1 MTKRSMSRSM
11 TRPGRPSLPKAF
23 SAALLLP
30 VVLASCSLLPEKEH
44 ASSAAQ
50 ACCETSAQFPF
61 QDARLD
67 HSVKADISTR
77 SPSYAFPEGQSH
89 FAAFRLPDPGLV
101 RKLELKTYQDGIYTS
116 RAPILCPSVTFLD
129 EKKNPIAS
137 SADLPLSYQNSGLF
151 SGYAWSAH
159 LQVPPAASYA
169 VVHAAAATIG
179 RPVTITIDST
189 GAGDTSLKKSMY
201 AVGGKEMETK
211 TFSCGRT
218 GTVALTLSIDP
229 YQPAPYQPAGLP
241 ATAAPQTTPQ
251 TAAVMAPAVAAPTQL
266 PAQMPANQSPTQ
278 SPNQAPSRT
287 EALAQKLRILNGLY
301 KDGIINKNDFEKK
314 KQEILKEM

>member
-1 MTKRSMSRSM
+1 MNTRSMSRSM
-11 TRPGRPSLPKAF
+11 TRPGRPRSLPKAF

-30 VVLASCSLLPEKEH
+30 AVLASCSLLPEKER
-44 ASSAAQ
+44 AASAAQ
-50 ACCETSAQFPF
+50 ACCETTGQFPF

-67 HSVKADISTR
+67 HSVKAGISAR
-77 SPSYAFPEGQSH
+77 SPAYAFPQGQSH
-89 FAAFRLPDPGLV
+89 FAAFRLPDPGIA
-101 RKLELKTYQDGIYTS
+101 RKLALKTYQDGIYTS
-116 RAPILCPSVTFLD
+116 HAPIFCPTVTFLD
-129 EKKNPIAS
+129 GNKNPIPG
-137 SADLPLSYQNSGLF
+137 SAEPPLSYQNSGLF

-159 LQVPPAASYA
+159 LEVPPAASYA
-169 VVHAAAATIG
+169 VVHAAAAAIG
-179 RPVTITIDST
+179 RPVTITTDST

-201 AVGGKEMETK
+201 AVGGKEMETR

-229 YQPAPYQPAGLP
+229 YQPAPYQSAGLP
-241 ATAAPQTTPQ
+241 AVATPRPAPM
-251 TAAVMAPAVAAPTQL
+251 VAPVASPPPSATQL
-266 PAQMPANQSPTQ
+266 PAQTPAARAPT
-278 SPNQAPSRT
+278 RT